1 MNLAIIKSVQDLESR
16 LNIGLIS
23 EVVFKDQMEYLLG
36 ITDDE
41 SDKEYIKRHM
51 DRDI

>member
-16 LNIGLIS
+16 LNTGLIN
-23 EVVFKDQMEYLLG
+23 ELVFKKQMERLLDM
-36 ITDDE
+36 TD
-41 SDKEYIKRHM
+41 SKQDKEYIKRHM